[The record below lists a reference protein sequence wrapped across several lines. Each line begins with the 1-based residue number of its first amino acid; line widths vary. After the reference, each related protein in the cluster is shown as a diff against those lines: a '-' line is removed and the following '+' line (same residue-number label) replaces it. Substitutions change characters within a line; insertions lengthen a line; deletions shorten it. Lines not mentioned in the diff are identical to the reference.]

1 MKFGDNLMKCKK
13 ELTKDEMEMYLR
25 AVLEKTVNS
34 KDLLAEILPL
44 LEEYFIAGFDLTD
57 ENIVVEMLN
66 KQKFRII
73 IEEIKEE

>member
-1 MKFGDNLMKCKK
+1 MKCKK

>member
-1 MKFGDNLMKCKK
+1 MKCKK

-25 AVLEKTVNS
+25 AVLEKTVHS

-73 IEEIKEE
+73 IEEIKEEE

>member
-1 MKFGDNLMKCKK
+1 MKCKK

-73 IEEIKEE
+73 IEKIKEEE

>member
-1 MKFGDNLMKCKK
+1 
-13 ELTKDEMEMYLR
+13 MEMYLR

-73 IEEIKEE
+73 IEEIKEEE

>member
-1 MKFGDNLMKCKK
+1 MENKK

-25 AVLEKTVNS
+25 AVLEKTVYS

-73 IEEIKEE
+73 IEEIKEEE

>member
-1 MKFGDNLMKCKK
+1 MKCKK

-66 KQKFRII
+66 KQKFRIL
-73 IEEIKEE
+73 IEEIKEEE

>member
-1 MKFGDNLMKCKK
+1 MKCKK

-44 LEEYFIAGFDLTD
+44 LEEYFIARFDLTD

-73 IEEIKEE
+73 IEEIKEEE

>member
-1 MKFGDNLMKCKK
+1 MKWKCIC
-13 ELTKDEMEMYLR
+13 

-73 IEEIKEE
+73 IEEIKEEE

>member
-1 MKFGDNLMKCKK
+1 MKCKK

-73 IEEIKEE
+73 IEEIKEEE